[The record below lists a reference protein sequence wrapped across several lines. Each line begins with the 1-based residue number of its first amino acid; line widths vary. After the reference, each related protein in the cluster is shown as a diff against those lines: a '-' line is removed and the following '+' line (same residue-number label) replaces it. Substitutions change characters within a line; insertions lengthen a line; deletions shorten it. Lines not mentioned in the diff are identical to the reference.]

1 MKKLLFLLLSTLV
14 VNANAQI
21 KRIKLLEKEIGPITL
36 LYQKSVNLD
45 TGDSLYFAFL
55 GFQNAKYTSITDRKS
70 IAFSDNSKLNEFI
83 KDLKSAHKL
92 MELDEKVSM
101 EWKKESYSIILYD
114 FTKELYLETK
124 RGVGGYTIINK
135 NGVLNL
141 INVLLRIQ
149 LGKDE
154 VLPE

>member
-1 MKKLLFLLLSTLV
+1 MKKLLFLFLSTIV

-45 TGDSLYFAFL
+45 TGDSLYFVFL
-55 GFQNAKYTSITDRKS
+55 GFQNAKYKSITDIKS
-70 IAFSDNSKLNEFI
+70 VALSDSFKLNEFI
-83 KDLKSAHKL
+83 KDLKSAHKQ
-92 MELDEKVSM
+92 MELNEKVSI
-101 EWKKESYSIILYD
+101 EWKKENYSLILYD
-114 FTKELYLETK
+114 FTKELYFETK

-135 NGVLNL
+135 NNVLTL
-141 INVLLRIQ
+141 INVLSRIQ